1 MKNNEDENGISKELM
16 LRDRDTGRWIKR
28 SEEELSLSD
37 NFIPSTFIQVVN
49 NQIHYADTNLI
60 ISEMLK
66 NRDKDKVE
74 FLETRYNNI
83 LDTLENTRVYSSG
96 FDKVFDE
103 CSSNVNE
110 FDNEIRRV
118 TKGINSKE
126 IYRLDIS
133 LLLNLSNAY
142 VKILFAYL
150 YSAVVLHK
158 EKVKNETV
166 IYGKIKNLKS
176 YILDVLEMTLI
187 QMKWNELDYESSIY
201 QMYLYDASLDINK
214 LEELIKFDRRFN
226 SVLDFIKAA
235 NTAMVRVK
243 SRRSFSVV
251 EFSGKFFRASDYSP
265 VITTVD
271 NLVKLLR
278 DIERLEIIRDEIGS
292 VDNVEILE
300 EFVAQVKNDREI

>member
-118 TKGINSKE
+118 TKGINSKD

-133 LLLNLSNAY
+133 PLLNLSNAY

-214 LEELIKFDRRFN
+214 LDELIKYDRRFN
-226 SVLDFIKAA
+226 SVLDFIKSA
-235 NTAMVRVK
+235 NIAMVTGN
-243 SRRSFSVV
+243 SRREFSTI
-251 EFSGKFFRASDYSP
+251 EFSGKFFYARNFSS
-265 VITTVD
+265 VITNVD

-278 DIERLEIIRDEIGS
+278 DIERLEIIRDEIGN

-300 EFVAQVKNDREI
+300 EFVAQVKNDRDI

>member
-49 NQIHYADTNLI
+49 NQIHYADTNII

-126 IYRLDIS
+126 IYRFDIS
-133 LLLNLSNAY
+133 PLLNLSNAY

-214 LEELIKFDRRFN
+214 LDELIRYDRRFN
-226 SVLDFIKAA
+226 SVLDFIKSA
-235 NTAMVRVK
+235 NIAMVTGN
-243 SRRSFSVV
+243 SRREFSTI
-251 EFSGKFFRASDYSP
+251 EFSGKFFYARNFSS
-265 VITTVD
+265 VITNVD

-278 DIERLEIIRDEIGS
+278 DIERLEIIRDEIGN

-300 EFVAQVKNDREI
+300 EFVAQVKNDRDI

>member
-133 LLLNLSNAY
+133 PLLNLSNAY

-214 LEELIKFDRRFN
+214 LDEIIKYDRRFN
-226 SVLDFIKAA
+226 SVLDFIKSA
-235 NTAMVRVK
+235 NIAMVTGN
-243 SRRSFSVV
+243 SRREFSTI
-251 EFSGKFFRASDYSP
+251 EFSGKFFYARNFSS
-265 VITTVD
+265 VITNVD

-278 DIERLEIIRDEIGS
+278 DIERLEIIRDEIGN

-300 EFVAQVKNDREI
+300 EFVAQVKNDRDI

>member
-133 LLLNLSNAY
+133 PLLNLSNAY

-214 LEELIKFDRRFN
+214 LDELIKYDRRFN
-226 SVLDFIKAA
+226 SVLDFIKSA
-235 NTAMVRVK
+235 NIAMVTGN
-243 SRRSFSVV
+243 SRREFSTI
-251 EFSGKFFRASDYSP
+251 EFSGKFFYARNFSS
-265 VITTVD
+265 VITNVD

-278 DIERLEIIRDEIGS
+278 DIERLEIIRDEIGN

-300 EFVAQVKNDREI
+300 EFVAQVKNDRDI

>member
-133 LLLNLSNAY
+133 PLLNLSNAY

-187 QMKWNELDYESSIY
+187 QMKWNGLDYESSIY

-214 LEELIKFDRRFN
+214 LDELIKYDRRFN
-226 SVLDFIKAA
+226 SVLDFIKSA
-235 NTAMVRVK
+235 NIAMVTGN
-243 SRRSFSVV
+243 SRREFSTI
-251 EFSGKFFRASDYSP
+251 EFSGKFFYARNFSS
-265 VITTVD
+265 VITNVD

-278 DIERLEIIRDEIGS
+278 DIERLEIIRDEIGN

-300 EFVAQVKNDREI
+300 EFVAQVKNDRDI